1 MKSYSEDL
9 RKKKIVAAVER
20 GTSKSEIARLF
31 GVSLSPVKRYVA
43 MASSAGSP
51 SLPRRGPAAG
61 LLRKCTREHQQKAFE
76 RGHEGAPRCDHRPE
90 DPLPGECHGEA
101 SELLDRLASVE
112 APGMEPKKRAVGASE
127 RDEWLRA
134 AWRVMVSAQ
143 VDPERLV
150 FVVDEMGTNTSLSPV
165 YAWAPKGRRAY
176 CSGFRATAGRT
187 RHYSLA

>member
-1 MKSYSEDL
+1 MLGVPRSQEEARQQGCSESARESTNKRLLNEDMK
-9 RKKKIVAAVER
+9 ER
-20 GTSKSEIARLF
+20 
-31 GVSLSPVKRYVA
+31 
-43 MASSAGSP
+43 
-51 SLPRRGPAAG
+51 PAATIAQRIRF
-61 LLRKCTREHQQKAFE
+61 LESVR
-76 RGHEGAPRCDHRPE
+76 
-90 DPLPGECHGEA
+90 ECHGEA
-101 SELLDRLASVE
+101 SELLERLASVE
-112 APGMEPKKRAVGASE
+112 APGMEPKKRAVGAASK

-134 AWRVMVSAQ
+134 AWRVMVSAPQ